1 MNLQR
6 WLPHLIAAVLLAIYA
21 AINPLRAEHI
31 AILVI
36 VGLLGV
42 ASRSSRDLLISIV
55 PMALFFYI
63 YDLMR
68 LVAVYSAENV
78 IVEGIYRAEQYT
90 FGWLTPQ
97 AGSLG
102 PVDFFRQ
109 HNHIFFDVLGG
120 VWYALHIPCILLFG
134 IYLWFKSRGG
144 LPRKTNRRLH
154 IFMWGFLVMCIVGLS
169 FQGLIPV
176 APPWYV
182 EQYGFTPPASP
193 IDGDPAGLTRVDEW
207 LGIKYFEGVY
217 TKNAYVFGAL
227 PSLHVASPVWLALN
241 VRHRIGRPLA
251 WAFAFMMGLF
261 AVYLTHHY
269 ILDIVAGVA
278 LAVVIYL
285 LMTRTFIKHWPTR
298 LHDYLHE
305 TFFGGPS
312 LHSPPAEPLET
323 SPVDS
328 PTNRGRR

>member
-1 MNLQR
+1 VTAL
-6 WLPHLIAAVLLAIYA
+6 LLALYA
-21 AINPLRAEHI
+21 AINPLRAEHL

-36 VGLLGV
+36 VGILGLS
-42 ASRSSRDLLISIV
+42 SRSTRDLLVSIL

-68 LVAVYSAENV
+68 LVAVYSTDNV
-78 IVEGIYRAEQYT
+78 IIEGIYRAEEVI
-90 FGWLTPQ
+90 FGWMAPQ
-97 AGSLG
+97 AGALG
-102 PVDFFRQ
+102 PVDLFRQ
-109 HNHIFFDVLGG
+109 HNHIFFDLLGG

-144 LPRKTNRRLH
+144 LPHRTDQRLH
-154 IFMWGFLVMCIVGLS
+154 IFMWGFLVMCIVGLA
-169 FQGLIPV
+169 FQAGVPV

-182 EQYGFTPPASP
+182 EQYGFTPPTAP
-193 IDGDPAGLTRVDEW
+193 VDGDPAGLARVDAW

-241 VRHRIGRPLA
+241 VRHRVGRPVA
-251 WAFAFMMGLF
+251 WLFAGMMGLF

-278 LAVVIYL
+278 LAVGVYL
-285 LMTRTFIKHWPTR
+285 LMTRTPVKRWPTR
-298 LHDYLHE
+298 LHNYLHE
-305 TFFGGPS
+305 AFFGAPS
-312 LHSPPAEPLET
+312 LHTLPADALERL
-323 SPVDS
+323 PADP